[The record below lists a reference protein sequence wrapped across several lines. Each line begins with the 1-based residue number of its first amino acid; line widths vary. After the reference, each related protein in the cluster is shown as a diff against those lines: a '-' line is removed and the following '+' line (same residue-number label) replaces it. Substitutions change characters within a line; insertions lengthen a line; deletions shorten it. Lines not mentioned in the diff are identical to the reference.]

1 MGCFQVRYDSRV
13 VNYKRKLF
21 IRFATVCK
29 AKKLTT
35 QRAKNSKQE
44 KMFYLNVLILLNQ
57 KPVKLEASHTVIL
70 NPIVSD
76 LILNL

>member
-1 MGCFQVRYDSRV
+1 MDSSL
-13 VNYKRKLF
+13 NKLD
-21 IRFATVCK
+21 
-29 AKKLTT
+29 LT
-35 QRAKNSKQE
+35 KQE